1 MWEHRALAWVS
12 VRVQRMGYPADWRIT
27 SRCTLAC
34 DFCYGPVPGN
44 DPLDVRPQ
52 ILRALKSSSADIITF
67 CGGEPLLV
75 SEIGDYAAEL
85 RTAGKRTIL
94 NTNGSLLRYRL
105 SQRMPVAF
113 DVVGLSLDGSTEA
126 MHRKMRGRRAD
137 FRAVLDAAQIIADTP
152 RVSLKIATVVSQ
164 VNQDDIPALA
174 RLVRKIKPD
183 IWRMYQYTEVGL
195 YNRGQIRHRISTSKF
210 ERIAEVASVTA
221 APIKFYASTAQQQG
235 PGCLIVSMDGTVFQA
250 TPELDIVYG
259 NCLEIPLD
267 QIWHKISHSQL
278 ITQNKLWH
286 DLVMGD
292 QISAVPGLE
301 SASQD
306 KT

>member
-1 MWEHRALAWVS
+1 MS
-12 VRVQRMGYPADWRIT
+12 YPADWRIT
-27 SRCTLAC
+27 SRCTLTC
-34 DFCYGPVPGN
+34 DFCYGPVPGD
-44 DPLDVRPQ
+44 DPVDVRPR

-105 SQRMPVAF
+105 SQGMPMEF
-113 DVVGLSLDGSTEA
+113 NVVGLSLDGSTEA

-137 FRAVLDAAQIIADTP
+137 FMAVLDAARIIADIP

-164 VNQDDIPALA
+164 VNQDDILALA
-174 RLVRKIKPD
+174 KLVRKIKPD
-183 IWRMYQYTEVGL
+183 IWRLYQYTEVGS
-195 YNRGQIRHRISTSKF
+195 YNRGQIRHRIPRSKF
-210 ERIAEVASVTA
+210 ERIVEVASVTV

-250 TPELDIVYG
+250 TSELDMVYG
-259 NCLEIPLD
+259 NCLETPLD
-267 QIWHKISHSQL
+267 QIWHKVSNSRV
-278 ITQNKLWH
+278 ITQNKQWH
-286 DLVMGD
+286 DLVMGE
-292 QISAVPGLE
+292 QISAMSELE
-301 SASQD
+301 SAWQATSENPRHES
-306 KT
+306 